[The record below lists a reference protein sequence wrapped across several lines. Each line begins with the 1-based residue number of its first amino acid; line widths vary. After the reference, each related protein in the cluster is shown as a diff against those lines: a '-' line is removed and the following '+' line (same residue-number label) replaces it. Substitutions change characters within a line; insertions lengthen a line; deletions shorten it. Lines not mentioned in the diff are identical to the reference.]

1 MGSLGFGSYRVSIK
15 SNEHTEALKQAI
27 QAGIK
32 LIDTSSNYTDGQSEL
47 LIGKVLKE
55 MGLSHSPKRP
65 ILVTKAGYI
74 QGQNLKVLEDLN
86 AQGLAKIDLLEMTPE
101 LKHSIHPEFLEN
113 QLNLSLE
120 RLGVDCIDTFL
131 LHNPEYFYSLHQD
144 IPEYQR
150 RLNLAFKFL
159 ETKVAE
165 GKIKNYGVSSNT
177 LAKNPMGK
185 NPTSLAMLLTA
196 AKSVGEDNH
205 FKVVQFPFNLLEI
218 DALER
223 HQENNLNLI
232 EMCKQHGLTILI
244 NRPFNVIKPSG
255 ELVRLATY
263 DDLQLKKFDELKARD
278 HFNLCMQIIEAKWN
292 SLRESEDESLYD
304 VEMIVQFKNIYD
316 KLTSTDAVD
325 QVFFGH
331 LFPFLAS
338 LWGGQGLNKDEA
350 KPFYELLEYSHLFAR
365 KNMSDKAHAFDLEA
379 RKLGLL
385 PDENSPLTKRA
396 INAYYSYGVDFVLVG
411 MRKPE
416 YVDQLKD
423 LF

>member
-15 SNEHTEALKQAI
+15 SEEHTLALKTAI
-27 QAGIK
+27 ENGIK
-32 LIDTSSNYTDGQSEL
+32 LIDTSANYTDGQSER

-55 MGLSHSPKRP
+55 LGLSHSAKRP
-65 ILVTKAGYI
+65 LLVTKAGYI
-74 QGQNLKVLEDLN
+74 QGENLKVLEDLH
-86 AQGLAKIDLLEMTPE
+86 ARGLAKKDLVDMTPE
-101 LKHSIHPEFLEN
+101 LKHSIHPEFLEE
-113 QLNLSLE
+113 QLKLSLE
-120 RLGVDCIDTFL
+120 RLGVESIDTFL
-131 LHNPEYFYSLHQD
+131 LHNPEYFYSNHQD
-144 IPEYQR
+144 IAEYQR
-150 RLNLAFKFL
+150 RLNLAFQFL
-159 ETKVAE
+159 ETKVLE
-165 GKIKNYGVSSNT
+165 GKIRNYGVSSNT
-177 LAKNPMGK
+177 LPKNPLGD

-196 AKSVGEDNH
+196 AKSVGDHHH

-244 NRPFNVIKPSG
+244 NRPFNVIKPNG

-263 DDLQLKKFDELKARD
+263 DDLQLKNFDVSKARE
-278 HFNLCMQIIEAKWN
+278 HFETCMKIIGDKWN
-292 SLRESEDESLYD
+292 SLRESDDEKLDD
-304 VEMIVQFKNIYD
+304 VEMIGQFKNLYD

-325 QVFFGH
+325 QVYFGH

-350 KPFYELLEYSHLFAR
+350 KPFYELLEYSQLFAR
-365 KNMSDKAHAFDLEA
+365 KNMSDKARAFDSEA

-385 PDENSPLTKRA
+385 PDEDTPLTRRA

-416 YVDQLKD
+416 YVNQLKD